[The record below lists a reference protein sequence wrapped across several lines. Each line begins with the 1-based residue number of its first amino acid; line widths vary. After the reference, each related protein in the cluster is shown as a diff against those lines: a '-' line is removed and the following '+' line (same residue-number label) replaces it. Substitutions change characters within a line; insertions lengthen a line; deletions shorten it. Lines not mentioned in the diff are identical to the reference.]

1 MSYRRRRSGT
11 ERGRWGE
18 AGAEGRWSGSWEQGE
33 DTVVW
38 AVRSA
43 RGQSRSPH
51 FIHLSRAGRPASYL
65 AEPLLYPSE
74 RVFKGSCLLMFL
86 VLTSRLLVHKREAR
100 ERREGNPTSPAG
112 CLLAALVKGL
122 LWRKLKI
129 LIKIR
134 LPFTEARRSQ
144 LCFPW
149 THYLRRE
156 DPSQRLCVIQK
167 VILHGLSGGL
177 RQFSHLAGGCVSLLA
192 TPPKWVQ
199 QQRTQVWVE
208 WREVAVIQVI
218 WPHGMPL
225 HNIDFAA
232 RAHKALC

>member
-1 MSYRRRRSGT
+1 MTYRRRRSGT
-11 ERGRWGE
+11 ERGRWGG

-51 FIHLSRAGRPASYL
+51 FERLSRAGRQGPYL
-65 AEPLLYPSE
+65 AEPLLYQSE
-74 RVFKGSCLLMFL
+74 RVFKGSYLLTFL
-86 VLTSRLLVHKREAR
+86 VLTSCLLFHKREAM
-100 ERREGNPTSPAG
+100 ERREANPTSPAG
-112 CLLAALVKGL
+112 SLLAALVKGL

-177 RQFSHLAGGCVSLLA
+177 GQFSHLAGGCASLLA
-192 TPPKWVQ
+192 TPPNGFSS
-199 QQRTQVWVE
+199 RGHRRCE
-208 WREVAVIQVI
+208 RSAER
-218 WPHGMPL
+218 WPSS
-225 HNIDFAA
+225 
-232 RAHKALC
+232 R